1 MTLHA
6 RCALPIRVCRGLFSQ
21 PFLLASQCV
30 RARFC
35 VGLILWL
42 TSTSAYA
49 LDKQR
54 ESHTYEVAGE
64 DFGFDVSGTV
74 LAGFATYNPS
84 YAARPDNS
92 GLALVRLAP
101 HLDIDLIGERLSI
114 PIDVNVFT
122 DRKQH
127 GLALLRPSEIDMITG
142 VTTTWPLGRPSALE
156 LGVRGE
162 RDVPADRK
170 GLTQSYADTRAN
182 LLFDVAPTWP
192 QLASVLSGGD
202 ITGRVTLGWFAYNPS
217 YAARPDLSGLALLRY
232 ASHVEVSLW
241 NRHAAFAFD
250 VVSFTDRRRNALV
263 PSEVDLT
270 PELIARN
277 GSFELHVAYERD
289 MPVDRAGLVQQLIL
303 VHGVWSFNFGGKSR
317 EALRHEE
324 LKDPR

>member
-6 RCALPIRVCRGLFSQ
+6 RCAPPIEVCRGRYSQ
-21 PFLLASQCV
+21 PCLLANQCV
-30 RARFC
+30 RTRFW

-42 TSTSAYA
+42 TSTSAYG

-54 ESHTYEVAGE
+54 GSQTNEVAGE
-64 DFGFDVSGTV
+64 DSGFDISGTV
-74 LAGFATYNPS
+74 LAGFAAYNPS

-92 GLALVRLAP
+92 GLALGRLAP

-127 GLALLRPSEIDMITG
+127 GLALLRPSEIDVITG
-142 VTTTWPLGRPSALE
+142 LTTTWPLGRPTALE

-162 RDVPADRK
+162 RDMPADRK

-182 LLFDVAPTWP
+182 LLFDVAPTWLP
-192 QLASVLSGGD
+192 LASALSGGD
-202 ITGRVTLGWFAYNPS
+202 ITGRMTLGLFAYNLS

-232 ASHVEVSLW
+232 GSHIEASIW

-250 VVSFTDRRRNALV
+250 VVSFTDRRRNVLA

-270 PELIARN
+270 PELIARD
-277 GSFELHVAYERD
+277 GSFELHFAYERD
-289 MPVDRAGLVQQLIL
+289 MPVDRGGLVQQLIL

-317 EALRHEE
+317 ENLRHEE
-324 LKDPR
+324 LKAPR

>member
-6 RCALPIRVCRGLFSQ
+6 RCAPPIEVCRGRYSQ
-21 PFLLASQCV
+21 PCLLANQCV
-30 RARFC
+30 RTRFW

-42 TSTSAYA
+42 TSTSAYG

-54 ESHTYEVAGE
+54 GSQTNEVAGE
-64 DFGFDVSGTV
+64 DSGFDISGTV
-74 LAGFATYNPS
+74 LAGFAAYNPS

-92 GLALVRLAP
+92 GLALGRLAP

-127 GLALLRPSEIDMITG
+127 GLALLRPSEIDVITG
-142 VTTTWPLGRPSALE
+142 LTTTWPLGRPTALE

-162 RDVPADRK
+162 RDMPADRK
-170 GLTQSYADTRAN
+170 GLTQSYADMRAN

-192 QLASVLSGGD
+192 QLASALSGGD
-202 ITGRVTLGWFAYNPS
+202 ITGRMTLGLFAYNLS

-232 ASHVEVSLW
+232 GSHIEASIW

-250 VVSFTDRRRNALV
+250 VVSFTDRRRNVLA

-270 PELIARN
+270 PELIARD
-277 GSFELHVAYERD
+277 GSFELHFAYERD
-289 MPVDRAGLVQQLIL
+289 MPVDRGGLVQQLIL

-317 EALRHEE
+317 ENLRHEE
-324 LKDPR
+324 LKAPR